1 MFTYFAKQ
9 IYRERERDGETKC
22 FIQLVHSLYGSGG
35 GGRGGGGG
43 AVDSAVCTS
52 FLQHHVVQTYLESK
66 IKYKI
71 QQQQQKCTRQLHND
85 SSIVNFLTCEKEGLQ
100 RGKLD
105 LAVSDSRLTHSLG

>member
-9 IYRERERDGETKC
+9 IYRERDGETKS
-22 FIQLVHSLYGSGG
+22 FIQLAHSLCGSGG
-35 GGRGGGGG
+35 GGGGGGGGG
-43 AVDSAVCTS
+43 AVGSAVCTS
-52 FLQHHVVQTYLESK
+52 FLQHHVVQTYLEST

-71 QQQQQKCTRQLHND
+71 QQQQQQKCTRQLHND
-85 SSIVNFLTCEKEGLQ
+85 SSIVNLLTSEKEGLQ

>member
-1 MFTYFAKQ
+1 MVVVV
-9 IYRERERDGETKC
+9 E
-22 FIQLVHSLYGSGG
+22 GG
-35 GGRGGGGG
+35 GGGGG

-52 FLQHHVVQTYLESK
+52 FLQHHVVQSYLESK

-71 QQQQQKCTRQLHND
+71 QQQQKCTRQLHND
-85 SSIVNFLTCEKEGLQ
+85 SSIVNLLTSEKEGLQ